1 MFQIDQENITNTRE
15 GYLFVYAQISFN
27 QVRRYANLLDDDGE
41 KDGFRKFTGEFEI
54 EAEIL
59 ECKISCVLSTALF
72 FEAYA
77 FDYCAR
83 KSSTTYVKKYIDKLD
98 PVAKWI
104 IGTKLFC
111 NQGLDQGNEIIGRLG
126 KLFSLRNNLVHHKT
140 KEGDNFEIPPPF
152 PDEFTPEKCIKLVA
166 DFLVYLKE
174 LDETEEFAEFVLSHI
189 NSWFHYAAQES
200 DFYPILWEA

>member
-1 MFQIDQENITNTRE
+1 MFEIDKENITKTRE
-15 GYLFVYAQISFN
+15 GYLFVYAQICFN
-27 QVRRYANLLDDDGE
+27 QVKRYANLLEFGKEGE
-41 KDGFRKFTGEFEI
+41 GFRQFTANIEL

-83 KSSTTYVKKYIDKLD
+83 KSSATYTQKYLDKLD
-98 PVAKWI
+98 PISKWV

-111 NQGLDQGNEIIGRLG
+111 DEGLDQGNEIIERLK
-126 KLFSLRNNLVHHKT
+126 KLFKLRNNLVHHKT
-140 KEGDNFEIPPPF
+140 KEGDNYDQPPPF
-152 PDEFTPEKCIKLVA
+152 PDEFTPEKCIKLLSDFLLYLKTTDPSEDFA
-166 DFLVYLKE
+166 DFVQ
-174 LDETEEFAEFVLSHI
+174 DHI
-189 NSWFHYAAQES
+189 QSWFKYTAQDC